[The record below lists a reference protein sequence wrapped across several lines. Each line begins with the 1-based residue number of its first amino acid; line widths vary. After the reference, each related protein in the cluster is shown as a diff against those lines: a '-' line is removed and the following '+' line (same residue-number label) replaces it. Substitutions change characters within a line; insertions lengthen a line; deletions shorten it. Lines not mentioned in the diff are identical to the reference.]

1 MLSIAR
7 GYSVRY
13 LTETVAKGR
22 ENYYTG
28 AVAAGEPPG
37 RWYGAGAEALGLSGL
52 VDEQDMTALYEHF
65 VDPRDETFNDPSK
78 WAEASTLGH
87 RGRAYKSEEELYAAA
102 LELEPDASPERREE
116 LRLDAG
122 KRARQNVA
130 FLDAT
135 FSVPK
140 SITVLHTAFEA
151 QQVAA
156 ERAMESAASDAE
168 RLSAVEAAKA
178 WGAHR
183 QAVED
188 AIWAGNRAALDYLSR
203 HAGYSRVGHHGG
215 AAGRFIDAHAW
226 TVASFFQHDS
236 RDHDP
241 QLHIHN
247 AILNRAEG
255 DDGEWRTLDGRAIF
269 AHRGAA
275 AAVGERT
282 TEEHLARALGVRLA
296 TRPDG
301 KAREV
306 VGIDQRVMDLFS
318 SRRRAITPKT
328 RELVEAFETK
338 FDRAPNSLELDRL
351 QRQATFATR
360 KAKSKEGETA
370 EQRLDRWDR
379 QLRAEVA
386 GGLAQVAHD
395 VLAQGQQAPAAATW
409 EPAAVL
415 DTALADVQAKKAAW
429 TRPDLARAIS
439 DALPDRLGDLDGRQ
453 VTRLIDGLTEQAL
466 ALAVPLDAARPGEA
480 ALPDSLRL
488 ANGESVYQ
496 GPGRRRY
503 ATPDHVR
510 SERTLAASTSARTA
524 PALTRERVG
533 QFTDQLRELGI
544 ELGADQQAAV
554 AGVLSSGA
562 DVESLVGPAG
572 AGKSFVIGALAK
584 AWQDPALW
592 DGQPRRVFGLAASQ
606 IATDVLAGEGVD
618 ARNITRWLA
627 TQQRIAADEPL
638 AEDADW
644 HLRAG
649 DLVVVDE
656 SAMADTAALA
666 AIHQHVSDAGAKLL
680 LTGDHRQLAAVGAA
694 GGMELAAS
702 TGNAYELTE
711 ARRFRNE
718 WERAASLRLRSA
730 DETVLADYAKHGRL
744 LDGGTREQA
753 ETSAARA
760 WLADTLA
767 GKHALLIVDSNE
779 QAAAVSADLRAELV
793 RLGVVTEDGV
803 PLDRQGTFAG
813 RGDLIQARFNGWHLA
828 GYEGNRRGPINRE
841 TYRVLDT
848 RDDGGLV
855 VAPIVG
861 RTPEGEQHGDTMTLP
876 GDYVREHVALGYAAT
891 VHAAQ
896 GLTVD
901 RCHGVITSATS
912 AEALYVALSRGRE
925 GNWAHV
931 TTVAV
936 PDDAPDGAT
945 VEAVHRNPAA
955 VLAGAFESADP
966 ERSALAAATESA
978 NEAGSVRTPAELLA
992 DAAELAT
999 AGRTPR
1005 WLDELVDHG
1014 LLSEHHRARLAAEDG
1029 AGSLSRLLRRVELAG
1044 HDPKTVLADA
1054 VAAGTLEDARQISN
1068 VIHSRITSDKNISLD
1083 PRGDRYTDWTPQVE
1097 DPQWAAYLEHLAAAA
1112 DQRRTTLGKEVL
1124 ADPPQWAVETL
1135 GKPPEEAEA
1144 RYEWAEKAAVVAAHR
1159 ELTGNEDPAD
1169 ALGPAPKRDQ
1179 VEAYASWRAAWRAL
1193 GRPEADRDELE
1204 LSDGQLRLRVRAYER
1219 EQAWAPE
1226 YVAGELNGTHQ
1237 SAEQQRQTAALRR
1250 AEATA
1255 APDTETRE
1263 RLEQEA
1269 AEAEALA
1276 SVLDERVEQL
1286 RLVDQARAEWLAH
1299 TAETRAAA
1307 DRAKFELS
1315 SRVAD
1320 DDVPAEPAVTAEEW
1334 LEAHRESDRVEDP
1347 HRDITDEADLT
1358 DEVAQR
1364 QADRAAAEPV
1374 AEPVAELPADA
1385 AETAVPDVREIAEDE
1400 PAPEQDDSVRVPSAD
1415 ETADS
1420 VDRAQRA
1427 LAELEQRRAA
1437 EAAQEAEEQARAQ
1450 QLARWQADDA
1460 VIEQDASVERDAGP
1474 VLEAGQR

>member
-7 GYSVRY
+7 GYSVTY

-37 RWYGAGAEALGLSGL
+37 RWYGRGAESLGLLGL

-65 VDPRDETFNDPSK
+65 VDPRDEGFKDPSK
-78 WAEASTLGH
+78 WLDASTLGH

-156 ERAMESAASDAE
+156 ERAAVAATSEAE
-168 RLSAVEAAKA
+168 RQQVTEAARA

-188 AIWAGNRAALDYLSR
+188 AIWAGNRAALDYLADN
-203 HAGYSRVGHHGG
+203 AGYSRIGHHGG
-215 AAGRFIDAHAW
+215 AAGRFIDAHDW

-247 AILNRAEG
+247 AILNRVEG
-255 DDGEWRTLDGRAIF
+255 ADGEWRTLDSRAI
-269 AHRGAA
+269 HKVRGAA

-282 TEEHLARALGVRLA
+282 TEEHLARALGVRMA

-306 VGIDQRVMDLFS
+306 VGIAQGVMDLFS

-328 RELVEAFETK
+328 RELVEAFEAK

-360 KAKSKEGETA
+360 KAKSREGETA
-370 EQRLDRWDR
+370 EQRLDRWDK

-386 GGLAQVAHD
+386 GGLEQVAHD
-395 VLAQGQQAPAAATW
+395 VLAHAQRAPEAARW
-409 EPAAVL
+409 EPSAVIE
-415 DTALADVQAKKAAW
+415 TALADVQAKKAAW

-453 VTRLIDGLTEQAL
+453 VTKLVDGLTDQAL

-480 ALPDSLRL
+480 ALPDALRL
-488 ANGESVYQ
+488 ANGESTYQ
-496 GPGRRRY
+496 APAGRVY
-503 ATPDHVR
+503 ATPEHVR
-510 SERTLAASTSARTA
+510 SERTLAAAATAARTA
-524 PALTRERVG
+524 PALTGDRVRRFVG
-533 QFTDQLRELGI
+533 QLRELGI

-554 AGVLSSGA
+554 TGVLSSGA

-584 AWQDPALW
+584 AWQDAELW
-592 DGQPRRVFGLAASQ
+592 DGRQRRVFGLAASQ
-606 IATDVLAGEGVD
+606 IATDVLAGEGVE
-618 ARNITRWLA
+618 ARNISRWLS
-627 TQQRIAADEPL
+627 TQQRLTAEEALP
-638 AEDADW
+638 EDADW
-644 HLRAG
+644 RLRAG

-666 AIHQHVSDAGAKLL
+666 TIHAHVSNAGAKLL
-680 LTGDHRQLAAVGAA
+680 LTGDHRQLAAVGAG

-702 TGNAYELTE
+702 SGNAYELTE
-711 ARRFRNE
+711 ARRFRQE

-730 DETVLADYAKHGRL
+730 DETVLGDYAKHGRL
-744 LDGGTREQA
+744 LDAGTREQA
-753 ETSAARA
+753 EASAARA

-767 GKHALLIVDSNE
+767 GQHALLIVDSNE

-793 RLGVVTEDGV
+793 RLGRVDEHGV
-803 PLDRQGTFAG
+803 PLGRQGTFAG
-813 RGDLIQARFNGWHLA
+813 RGDLVQARLNGWDLA
-828 GYEGNRRGPINRE
+828 GYEGNQRGPINRE

-848 RDDGGLV
+848 REDGGLV
-855 VAPIVG
+855 VAPVIG
-861 RTPEGEQHGDTMTLP
+861 RTAEGEHLGARMSLP
-876 GDYVREHVALGYAAT
+876 GSYVAEHVALGYAAT

-901 RCHGVITSATS
+901 RCHGVITPNTI
-912 AEALYVALSRGRE
+912 AEALYVALSRGRD

-945 VEAVHRNPAA
+945 NEAVHRNPAA
-955 VLAGAFESADP
+955 VLAGAFETADP
-966 ERSALAAATESA
+966 ERSALATATESA
-978 NEAGSVRTPAELLA
+978 DETGSVRTPAELLA

-999 AGRTPR
+999 AGRTAR

-1014 LLSEHHRARLAAEDG
+1014 HMTERDRVRLAAEDG
-1029 AGSLSRLLRRVELAG
+1029 GSSLSRLLRRAELAG
-1044 HDPKTVLADA
+1044 HDPKVVLADA
-1054 VAAGTLEDARQISN
+1054 VAVGPLGDARQVSS
-1068 VIHSRITSDKNISLD
+1068 VLHARITTNKNVSLD
-1083 PRGDRYTDWTPQVE
+1083 PRGDHYADWTPKVD
-1097 DPQWAAYLEHLAAAA
+1097 DPQWAAYLDHLARAA
-1112 DQRRTTLGKEVL
+1112 DERRDALADDVL
-1124 ADPPQWAVETL
+1124 AHAQQWAVEAL
-1135 GKPPEEAEA
+1135 GPPPADEAA
-1144 RYEWAEKAAVVAAHR
+1144 RAVWARKASVVAAHR
-1159 ELTGNEDPAD
+1159 ELTGHDDPA
-1169 ALGPAPKRDQ
+1169 AAIGAAPKRDQ

-1204 LSDGQLRLRVRAYER
+1204 MSDGQLRMRIRAYQR
-1219 EQAWAPE
+1219 EEAWAPE
-1226 YVAGELNGTHQ
+1226 YVANELNGTHQ
-1237 SAEQQRQTAALRR
+1237 SAEQHRQTAAMRR
-1250 AEATA
+1250 AEAANADDA
-1255 APDTETRE
+1255 AERQ

-1269 AEAEALA
+1269 AEAAALA
-1276 SVLDERVEQL
+1276 DVLDQSAEHL
-1286 RLVDQARAEWLAH
+1286 RLVDQARADWLAH
-1299 TAETRAAA
+1299 TAETRSAA
-1307 DRAKFELS
+1307 DRAQSELS
-1315 SRVAD
+1315 ARIVD
-1320 DDVPAEPAVTAEEW
+1320 DEQPAEPAVTAEEW
-1334 LEAHRESDRVEDP
+1334 LDAHRESDRVEDP
-1347 HRDITDEADLT
+1347 HRAITAEADLA
-1358 DEVAQR
+1358 DEVDQR
-1364 QADRAAAEPV
+1364 QADRDAVEPV
-1374 AEPVAELPADA
+1374 AEPAADA
-1385 AETAVPDVREIAEDE
+1385 VETDVADVRAAAADE
-1400 PAPEQDDSVRVPSAD
+1400 PTPDQDDRVRVPSAD

-1437 EAAQEAEEQARAQ
+1437 EQARAAEEARADQ
-1450 QLARWQADDA
+1450 VARWQAEAAAEHDREVNA
-1460 VIEQDASVERDAGP
+1460 EREATP
-1474 VLEAGQR
+1474 VLEVGQP